1 MTLVVC
7 KPFSDCA
14 SCFVAK
20 IWAVKVVVNLRFCEV
35 VEKRRKWVVLRPI
48 SRGADAAKF
57 GHAFSNRIHFRTRGR
72 FWLSFVRSVSS
83 EGSGEK
89 RKKAGRIAVKPM
101 SVDDYVGRP
110 NELLTYRKSVLGLP
124 RSMSWKRPVVDV
136 RTSLVQCSAICC
148 CCNAAEWRHHSDD
161 WSAASPMT

>member
-20 IWAVKVVVNLRFCEV
+20 IWAVKVVVKLRSRWKTSKMGSFAPRFLGEGMPQSLAMHFQIALTSEHV
-35 VEKRRKWVVLRPI
+35 AGSGWVSFGRSARRL
-48 SRGADAAKF
+48 AAK
-57 GHAFSNRIHFRTRGR
+57 
-72 FWLSFVRSVSS
+72 
-83 EGSGEK
+83 K
-89 RKKAGRIAVKPM
+89 RKKADRIAVKRM
-101 SVDDYVGRP
+101 SVDDYVGQP
-110 NELLTYRKSVLGLP
+110 NELLTCGKSALGLP

-136 RTSLVQCSAICC
+136 RTSLVQCSDICC
-148 CCNAAEWRHHSDD
+148 CCSAAEWRHHSDD